1 MSGLTFERRRRRI
14 RAHVLGVFS
23 RGAATVSAIA
33 GVLVDA
39 GRRQCPDIALQRAV
53 VIEIGS
59 ALARGALAAPTRQ
72 RPSGRYRTAGS
83 AAFTAL
89 ATVSSRR
96 ASRRRLEAASGSGL
110 NWIHEI
116 KHDGCHGHRG
126 GSPVP
131 LPPGVRST
139 AGAWRRWRFGK
150 ASRSKPPQAREGR
163 LRMRPGRDDRAAISC
178 LGPTRTNLSV
188 SGGSGDGVKRPRRR
202 RAPNGADD
210 PKRKARTVA
219 NSLATSATML
229 RCWGRQGLALLDDIY
244 GERLEGFSAHIADIV
259 HKPGCELT

>member
-1 MSGLTFERRRRRI
+1 M
-14 RAHVLGVFS
+14 
-23 RGAATVSAIA
+23 
-33 GVLVDA
+33 
-39 GRRQCPDIALQRAV
+39 
-53 VIEIGS
+53 
-59 ALARGALAAPTRQ
+59 RQ
-72 RPSGRYRTAGS
+72 RPSGRYRTAGP

-89 ATVSSRR
+89 ATASSRR

-116 KHDGCHGHRG
+116 KHDGRLPRTPRRVPGPTPAGRSFNG
-126 GSPVP
+126 GGLATMALWESQ
-131 LPPGVRST
+131 SIE
-139 AGAWRRWRFGK
+139 A
-150 ASRSKPPQAREGR
+150 PQAREGR

-219 NSLATSATML
+219 NSPATSATML